1 MSWSLLSFCGLGG
14 WVGVDVEDEPLA
26 VLGSF
31 RRRVGAAAGSI
42 FVILG
47 VFMVLGV
54 LNVLKA
60 WLNWS
65 CRIPWAS

>member
-1 MSWSLLSFCGLGG
+1 M
-14 WVGVDVEDEPLA
+14 GVDVGDEPLA

-31 RRRVGAAAGSI
+31 GRRVGAAAGSI

-65 CRIPWAS
+65 CRITWAS